1 MIAPLR
7 GITMT
12 ETASL
17 TAGGLFHPSG
27 KNQKNLYIITDLG
40 RKVLS
45 AEIKRLETMLSIGK
59 QLMKG

>member
-1 MIAPLR
+1 
-7 GITMT
+7 MT
-12 ETASL
+12 ETARL
-17 TAGGLFHPSG
+17 TAGGLFYPSG